1 MKHSDEIKQET
12 KIWNRR
18 AGLGMHP
25 FRVNPWL
32 SPLKT
37 EVKTESDFRRMEYLN
52 ALTELSGSTE
62 GAELES
68 LASLTKDTFKDMV
81 FEEDIGEYEE

>member
-1 MKHSDEIKQET
+1 MKHADEIKQEKRIWCLKPKSCWLVNPYIPPMPT
-12 KIWNRR
+12 KIRIE
-18 AGLGMHP
+18 A
-25 FRVNPWL
+25 
-32 SPLKT
+32 
-37 EVKTESDFRRMEYLN
+37 DFRRMEYLN

-68 LASLTKDTFKDMV
+68 LASLTKDTFMDMV

>member
-1 MKHSDEIKQET
+1 MKHPDEIKQE
-12 KIWNRR
+12 KRIWCRKPKQ
-18 AGLGMHP
+18 H
-25 FRVNPWL
+25 FIVNPYL
-32 SPLKT
+32 PPVPT
-37 EVKTESDFRRMEYLN
+37 EIKIESDFRRMEYLN

-81 FEEDIGEYEE
+81 FEEDVGEYEE